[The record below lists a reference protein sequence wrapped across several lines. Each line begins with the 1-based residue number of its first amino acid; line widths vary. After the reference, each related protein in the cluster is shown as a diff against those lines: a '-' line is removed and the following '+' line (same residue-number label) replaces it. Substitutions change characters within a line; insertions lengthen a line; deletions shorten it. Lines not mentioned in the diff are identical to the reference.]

1 MAASKAIRY
10 ARHVR
15 LAAWCRLNDSARRRN
30 AHTGWP
36 VGIVATR
43 TSFLLLGHAYHR
55 NQCSVMPGV
64 AISGLCYHRDGKRA
78 SEFRGNFLK
87 KSLDKLPN
95 AGILT
100 QVSQCIVRYVS
111 LHDRYQ
117 CCEGA
122 FAGEIFMCSQF
133 KLHHKLRHASSY
145 KDKLRNHQY
154 SLEMYGNIT
163 ILTIEYASCRSW
175 LFLLIY

>member
-64 AISGLCYHRDGKRA
+64 AISGLSYHRDGKRA
-78 SEFRGNFLK
+78 SEFRGSFLK

-100 QVSQCIVRYVS
+100 QVSQCIVRYVL
-111 LHDRYQ
+111 LHDRYSTVKVLLRAKSL
-117 CCEGA
+117 CAVSLSYTVNFDTLPLIRINLGTINIHWKCT
-122 FAGEIFMCSQF
+122 EI
-133 KLHHKLRHASSY
+133 
-145 KDKLRNHQY
+145 
-154 SLEMYGNIT
+154 
-163 ILTIEYASCRSW
+163 
-175 LFLLIY
+175 